1 MSDPVPQPIDHRDA
15 ASILAAVHPVCSHDL
30 PNQMVSLHSL
40 LHLVEMEEVDRL
52 SNDGREY
59 LHRLHRVAE
68 KTATLVDF
76 LKEAIRLVS
85 YEPKR
90 GRVDLGDLIEELRLE
105 SRTFFDVVPAWS
117 VELGAVA
124 VVSDESLLLRALT
137 ELLRGLA
144 GKSTVAAVRWESRSD
159 GDATIV
165 QMAMRFAS
173 PAASPWIDPRLDV
186 VLARARLQ
194 RMRILVS
201 PLTLASAELV
211 GVRLRFPL
219 EAP

>member
-1 MSDPVPQPIDHRDA
+1 MSDPVPQPIDVRDA
-15 ASILAAVHPVCSHDL
+15 ASVLAAVHPVCSHDL

-52 SNDGREY
+52 SDDGREY

-76 LKEAIRLVS
+76 LKEAVRLVS
-85 YEPKR
+85 YQPKR
-90 GRVDLGDLIEELRLE
+90 GRVDLRELLEEVRHE
-105 SRTFFDVVPAWS
+105 SRKFFEVVPAWT
-117 VELGAVA
+117 VELGIPA
-124 VVSDESLLLRALT
+124 VVCDEALLLQAFAD
-137 ELLRGLA
+137 LLKGLA
-144 GKSTVAAVRWESRSD
+144 GTSTVTAVRWESRVD
-159 GDATIV
+159 GDAAIV

-173 PAASPWIDPRLDV
+173 PAPSAWRDPRLEV

-201 PLTLASAELV
+201 PLTLASPELV
-211 GVRLRFPL
+211 GVRLRFPQ